1 MVEIEIN
8 ETETDSGWIFQV
20 TVSNGNS
27 TFHNVNLTKEYYNH
41 LSLPDIQPANVVKSS
56 FKFLLDREPKEMILG
71 TFDLQIISRYFPE
84 YERRIAE
91 YV

>member
-1 MVEIEIN
+1 MAEIIIN
-8 ETETDSGWIFQV
+8 ESKTEIGWAFQV

-27 TFHNVNLTKEYYNH
+27 TVHNVNLSTKYYEH
-41 LSLPDIQPANVVKSS
+41 LELPHVEPNKLVEGS
-56 FKFLLDREPKEMILG
+56 FKFLLEREPKEMILR

-84 YERRIAE
+84 YEKKISE

>member
-1 MVEIEIN
+1 MAEIIISESKSEI
-8 ETETDSGWIFQV
+8 GWAFQV

-27 TFHNVNLTKEYYNH
+27 TVHNVNLTTDYYEH
-41 LSLPDIQPANVVKSS
+41 LSLPNVKPDKLIESS
-56 FKFLLDREPKEMILG
+56 FKFLLEREPKEMILR

-84 YERRIAE
+84 YEEKITE

>member
-1 MVEIEIN
+1 MAEIIISESKTEI
-8 ETETDSGWIFQV
+8 GWAFQV

-27 TFHNVNLTKEYYNH
+27 TVHNVNLTTDYYEH
-41 LSLPDIQPANVVKSS
+41 LSLPNVKPDKLIESS
-56 FKFLLDREPKEMILG
+56 FKFLLEREPKEMILR

-84 YERRIAE
+84 YEKKISE

>member
-1 MVEIEIN
+1 MVEIEIS
-8 ETETDSGWIFQV
+8 ETETDSGWVFQV

-27 TFHNVNLTKEYYNH
+27 TVHNVNLTKEYYNH
-41 LSLPDIQPANVVKSS
+41 LSLPEIQPANVVRSS
-56 FKFLLDREPKEMILG
+56 FKFLLDRETKEMILG